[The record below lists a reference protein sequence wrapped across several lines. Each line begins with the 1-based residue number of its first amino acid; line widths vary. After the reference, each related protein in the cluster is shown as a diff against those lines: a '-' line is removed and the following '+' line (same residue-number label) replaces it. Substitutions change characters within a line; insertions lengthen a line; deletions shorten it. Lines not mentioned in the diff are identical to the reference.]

1 MCGLDG
7 RDSSVGI
14 GTRESLVG
22 FLVKA
27 RDFSVNGLYRP
38 GYDAVL
44 SNEKLTAKTFR
55 VLAVILPGL
64 NA

>member
-1 MCGLDG
+1 
-7 RDSSVGI
+7 
-14 GTRESLVG
+14 
-22 FLVKA
+22 VKA